1 MWWLM
6 HCPEG
11 MLYFPFQIQNCLA
24 LNTLRI
30 CMHEI
35 LIFGDVFNACEK
47 VVFGKFYRR
56 DGFLFRENK
65 LCVPVFFA

>member
-1 MWWLM
+1 
-6 HCPEG
+6 
-11 MLYFPFQIQNCLA
+11 
-24 LNTLRI
+24 
-30 CMHEI
+30 MHEI